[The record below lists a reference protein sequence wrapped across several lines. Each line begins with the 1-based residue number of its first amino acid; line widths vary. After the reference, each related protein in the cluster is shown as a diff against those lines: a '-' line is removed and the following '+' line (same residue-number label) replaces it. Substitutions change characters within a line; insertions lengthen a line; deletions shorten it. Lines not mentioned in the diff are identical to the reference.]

1 MNEQSNDRL
10 TASADYIYSGDV
22 KKWIRFA
29 NSLKLRLA
37 MRIVNADPTTA
48 RKMVE
53 EALILNTEVLLN
65 RTLIMPHGG
74 ILPAQ

>member
-1 MNEQSNDRL
+1 MPNFFEELNASIKIMNEQSNDRL

-48 RKMVE
+48 RKD
-53 EALILNTEVLLN
+53 
-65 RTLIMPHGG
+65 GG
-74 ILPAQ
+74 RSIGSSIRRCY

>member
-1 MNEQSNDRL
+1 MDSFCQLFEITFS
-10 TASADYIYSGDV
+10 
-22 KKWIRFA
+22 
-29 NSLKLRLA
+29 